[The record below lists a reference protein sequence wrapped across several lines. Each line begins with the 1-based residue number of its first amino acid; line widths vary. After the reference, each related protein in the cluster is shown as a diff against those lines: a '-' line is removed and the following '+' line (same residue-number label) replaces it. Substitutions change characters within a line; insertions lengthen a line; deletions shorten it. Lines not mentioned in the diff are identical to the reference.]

1 MDKTVKGAV
10 EQEAYEHKFN
20 IAGVDEVGR
29 GCLAGPVY
37 TAAVVLDLWKLFTL
51 SPKEKSLIRDSKKLS
66 VKQKKEALEIIDK
79 IALSKSIGISSERV
93 IEEKGIVPATFQA
106 MIQALNGLKVPY
118 KKVYVDGNK
127 TIPGFTKAEQEFLIK
142 GDSLSYT
149 IAAASIIAKVARD
162 VFMSKQAEDYPGYGF
177 EKHVGY
183 GTKAHLEAIDTLG
196 ITPLHRRNFAPI
208 SQKL

>member
-1 MDKTVKGAV
+1 
-10 EQEAYEHKFN
+10 
-20 IAGVDEVGR
+20 
-29 GCLAGPVY
+29 
-37 TAAVVLDLWKLFTL
+37 LDLWKLFTL

-66 VKQKKEALEIIDK
+66 VKQKKEALKIIER
-79 IALSKSIGISSERV
+79 ICLSKAIGVSSERI
-93 IEEKGIVPATFQA
+93 IEKKGIVPATFQA
-106 MIQALNGLKVPY
+106 MTQALNSLEHPY

-149 IAAASIIAKVARD
+149 IAAASIIAKIARD
-162 VFMSKQAEDYPGYGF
+162 DYMLKQAEYYPGYGF

-183 GTKAHLEAIDTLG
+183 GTKAHLEAIDILG